1 VLPFFDF
8 LSFGVATLAFFL
20 ISIIVPGFFIWVAFK
35 VLGKD
40 RGILHCGFANFAAF
54 LVTAAVSFL
63 LHFTPLVVF
72 LPLIAF
78 ILYLYIF
85 KNLLDVSFLE
95 AFLATIIA
103 GVIVFLTAIV
113 LMVLFGTWMLFF
125 TPPPPMHP
133 MRF

>member
-1 VLPFFDF
+1 MPPFFDF
-8 LSFGVATLAFFL
+8 LSFGIATLAFFL

-35 VLGKD
+35 VLRKD

-54 LVTAAVSFL
+54 LVTAVVSLL

-78 ILYLYIF
+78 ILYLYIL
-85 KNLLDVSFLE
+85 KTLLDVSFLE

-103 GVIVFLTAIV
+103 GVIIFLTAIV
-113 LMVLFGTWMLFF
+113 LMVLFGAWMLFF
-125 TPPPPMHP
+125 TPPPSMHP
-133 MRF
+133 TRF